1 MLDSIH
7 SLATLDAL
15 EPSAYTEQI
24 IAGTPPAVTLAE
36 LEARDAYL
44 ATVLTKIDDALA
56 RFMKLRLDRA
66 LADDVSLGAPTR
78 KVFAQTIASYADN
91 LGSLGDRVRDLAARG
106 RAPDPEGVTNAVIDA
121 ARATLAD
128 REALR
133 AGVLVH
139 IAALA
144 TTSIAQADHQARDT
158 TLSEAQRKR
167 WSAVRRDSEVLA
179 QEPAKLLAAPW
190 SARIASWPEQL
201 DEPAAAPEVHP
212 SDLIELD

>member
-7 SLATLDAL
+7 SLATLEAMT
-15 EPSAYTEQI
+15 PASYTESVV
-24 IAGTPPAVTLAE
+24 AATPPAVTLAE
-36 LEARDAYL
+36 HEARDAYL
-44 ATVLTKIDDALA
+44 ASALAKIDDALP

-91 LGSLGDRVRDLAARG
+91 LGSLADRVRDLAARG
-106 RAPDPEGVTNAVIDA
+106 RAPDPDGVTTAVLDA

-128 REALR
+128 RDALR

-139 IAALA
+139 IAGLA
-144 TTSIAQADHQARDT
+144 TTGIAQADHQARDT
-158 TLSEAQRKR
+158 TLSEAQRKK
-167 WSAVRRDSEVLA
+167 WSAVRRDCEVLA

-190 SARIASWPEQL
+190 STRIASWPEQL
-201 DEPAAAPEVHP
+201 DDPPAAPDVHP

>member
-7 SLATLDAL
+7 SLATLEAL
-15 EPSAYTEQI
+15 EPAAYTDSVV
-24 IAGTPPAVTLAE
+24 AGTPPATTLAE
-36 LEARDAYL
+36 VETRDAYL
-44 ATVLTKIDDALA
+44 ATALTRIDDALA

-106 RAPDPEGVTNAVIDA
+106 GAPDPDGVTTAVLDA
-121 ARATLAD
+121 ARATLVD
-128 REALR
+128 RTALR

-139 IAALA
+139 VAALA
-144 TTSIAQADHQARDT
+144 TAGIAQADHQARDT
-158 TLSEAQRKR
+158 TLSEAQRKK
-167 WSAVRRDSEVLA
+167 WSAVRRDCEVLA
-179 QEPAKLLAAPW
+179 EDPAKLVAAPW

-201 DEPAAAPEVHP
+201 DEPPAAPDVHP